1 MTRRIDADRLPRG
14 VRNRNP
20 GNLRRSRDP
29 WQGLAAE
36 QTDREFFVFE
46 APEWGIRALARTLIT
61 YQDKH
66 RLRTVAELIGRWAPP
81 SENNTGAY
89 IDHIA
94 SRLGVGLGE
103 VIDVQRYE
111 VMKPLTEAII
121 AHENAGY
128 RYPAAVIDKGL
139 ALAGVLPGGKT
150 LVVKKPQPRASRD
163 GGVIATTAGSIGGGL
178 AAAKVIA
185 DNVTDLNDSV
195 APLLG
200 GYAPLIGACVML
212 AAFGVLGWRVY
223 QRRRSEA

>member
-14 VRNRNP
+14 VRNHNG

-36 QTDREFFVFE
+36 QPDREFFTFE

-89 IDHIA
+89 VDHVA
-94 SRLGVGLGE
+94 GKLGVGLGE
-103 VIDVQRYE
+103 VIDVQQYD
-111 VMKPLTEAII
+111 VMRPLVEAII

-128 RYPAAVIDKGL
+128 RYPAAVVDKGL
-139 ALAGVLPGGKT
+139 ALAGVVPSGRT
-150 LVVKKPQPRASRD
+150 VVVKKPQPRASRD
-163 GGVIATTAGSIGGGL
+163 GGVIATTAGSIGASL
-178 AAAKVIA
+178 AAAKVVS
-185 DNVTDLNDSV
+185 DNVADLNDSV

-200 GYAPLIGACVML
+200 GWAPVVGSIVML
-212 AAFGVLGWRVY
+212 AAFAVLGWRVY
-223 QRRRSEA
+223 SRRKAEA